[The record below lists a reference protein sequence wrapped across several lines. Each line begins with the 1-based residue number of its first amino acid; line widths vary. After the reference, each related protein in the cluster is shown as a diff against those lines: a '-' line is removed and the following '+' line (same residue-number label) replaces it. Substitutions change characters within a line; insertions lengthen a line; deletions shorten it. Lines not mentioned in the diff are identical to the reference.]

1 MIKKLQAVQY
11 FIISV
16 TFALYPFQV
25 GAGLTESAI
34 QSLTVQ
40 IKEQKTKTIAGQP
53 LLATDFIINFYT
65 HRYYSPVWYNTDA
78 ERELIS
84 ELRLGIENGFS
95 PGDFHLN
102 ALQEVRAMAEQ
113 GNPSDIAQYEVLAS
127 DAAARLIKYS
137 YFGKVDPAGL
147 DQAWNFERPII
158 KSNPVQLL
166 SKYLDGEGFSTLMRQ
181 IEIKNKQYKQLID
194 ALARYKIIA
203 QNGGWLKIPDHEVIK
218 PGMISP
224 TVSRLRDR
232 LDAEGSL
239 YLAKTLPKAP
249 NNSIEPR
256 QIYDIDLQNDIRA
269 FQARHGLEADGV
281 IGKRSF
287 QALNRT
293 AEHRVD
299 QLKLSLERGRWLM
312 RDLNE
317 DFILVNI
324 AGARAYLVRADG
336 TLWTTR
342 SITGSQYRK
351 TPVFRDKIKYMEF
364 NPTWTVPRSIFLKD
378 KLAKIRQDP
387 AYLERNNYVVKQ
399 SNGDLISPKLVNWS
413 SPNPNVTLMQKPGP
427 NNALG
432 LVKFMFPN
440 QYAVYLHDTNDKS
453 LFNRNQRN
461 LSSGCVR
468 LEYPF
473 ELAMLLMEDDP
484 DWSFKRMQAILDSKK
499 TTRINLLK
507 PIPVLLTYWTSWVE
521 ENQVHFR
528 EDIYDRDTDILNALK
543 NN

>member
-1 MIKKLQAVQY
+1 
-11 FIISV
+11 
-16 TFALYPFQV
+16 
-25 GAGLTESAI
+25 
-34 QSLTVQ
+34 
-40 IKEQKTKTIAGQP
+40 
-53 LLATDFIINFYT
+53 
-65 HRYYSPVWYNTDA
+65 
-78 ERELIS
+78 
-84 ELRLGIENGFS
+84 
-95 PGDFHLN
+95 
-102 ALQEVRAMAEQ
+102 
-113 GNPSDIAQYEVLAS
+113 
-127 DAAARLIKYS
+127 
-137 YFGKVDPAGL
+137 
-147 DQAWNFERPII
+147 
-158 KSNPVQLL
+158 
-166 SKYLDGEGFSTLMRQ
+166 
-181 IEIKNKQYKQLID
+181 
-194 ALARYKIIA
+194 
-203 QNGGWLKIPDHEVIK
+203 
-218 PGMISP
+218 
-224 TVSRLRDR
+224 
-232 LDAEGSL
+232 
-239 YLAKTLPKAP
+239 
-249 NNSIEPR
+249 
-256 QIYDIDLQNDIRA
+256 
-269 FQARHGLEADGV
+269 
-281 IGKRSF
+281 
-287 QALNRT
+287 
-293 AEHRVD
+293 
-299 QLKLSLERGRWLM
+299 
-312 RDLNE
+312 
-317 DFILVNI
+317 
-324 AGARAYLVRADG
+324 
-336 TLWTTR
+336 

-387 AYLERNNYVVKQ
+387 LYLERNNYVVKQ

-528 EDIYDRDTDILNALK
+528 EDIYDRDTNILNALK

>member
-1 MIKKLQAVQY
+1 
-11 FIISV
+11 
-16 TFALYPFQV
+16 
-25 GAGLTESAI
+25 
-34 QSLTVQ
+34 
-40 IKEQKTKTIAGQP
+40 
-53 LLATDFIINFYT
+53 
-65 HRYYSPVWYNTDA
+65 
-78 ERELIS
+78 
-84 ELRLGIENGFS
+84 
-95 PGDFHLN
+95 
-102 ALQEVRAMAEQ
+102 MAEQ

-528 EDIYDRDTDILNALK
+528 EDIYDRDTNILNALK

>member
-1 MIKKLQAVQY
+1 MKSLFISILLLAVP
-11 FIISV
+11 S
-16 TFALYPFQV
+16 FALAIDKEEALYYADWIDTIQDNN
-25 GAGLTESAI
+25 LTLSKAFINENPSKALLYISQAI
-34 QSLTVQ
+34 VNTENNFLKAKCY
-40 IKEQKTKTIAGQP
+40 IQKG
-53 LLATDFIINFYT
+53 IIYN
-65 HRYYSPVWYNTDA
+65 YSY
-78 ERELIS
+78 
-84 ELRLGIENGFS
+84 
-95 PGDFHLN
+95 LN
-102 ALQEVRAMAEQ
+102 KSDSALQ
-113 GNPSDIAQYEVLAS
+113 NLI
-127 DAAARLIKYS
+127 AARDI
-137 YFGKVDPAGL
+137 
-147 DQAWNFERPII
+147 
-158 KSNPVQLL
+158 
-166 SKYLDGEGFSTLMRQ
+166 YLE
-181 IEIKNKQYKQLID
+181 
-194 ALARYKIIA
+194 
-203 QNGGWLKIPDHEVIK
+203 
-218 PGMISP
+218 
-224 TVSRLRDR
+224 
-232 LDAEGSL
+232 
-239 YLAKTLPKAP
+239 
-249 NNSIEPR
+249 
-256 QIYDIDLQNDIRA
+256 NDIRT

-387 AYLERNNYVVKQ
+387 VYLERNNYVVKQ

-528 EDIYDRDTDILNALK
+528 EDIYDRDTVILNALK
-543 NN
+543 NK